1 MRLFALQTDK
11 NQVVER
17 FCHGGE
23 SIVRLTHYHWMM
35 FAVGIIQEILVTI
48 GLGILAGMAVFLG
61 MPWGY
66 AAGAFVVTWFAF
78 CFFGILKAYLD
89 WCYDFI
95 LITTDKV
102 ILVDQT
108 SIFRQTI
115 KPIHLENIGA
125 AGTSTQ
131 WWNMFD
137 FGILVLDLK
146 EGEGG
151 GTITKRFVPHA
162 RDVAGAISDALTRYQ
177 RGGATNA
184 RERAG
189 AQAEVGRR
197 NLRHATDEVPA
208 AVSG

>member
-95 LITTDKV
+95 LITTDIV
-102 ILVDQT
+102 
-108 SIFRQTI
+108 
-115 KPIHLENIGA
+115 
-125 AGTSTQ
+125 
-131 WWNMFD
+131 
-137 FGILVLDLK
+137 ILVLDLK

-208 AVSG
+208 AVS